1 MLRARLVTSGTVEE
15 KIYRKQVFK
24 GGLSRTGTEDG
35 IQTAYF
41 SAQVPAGPLA
51 AIVTAWLAG
60 GGGHAFTEAA
70 CFWLQESW

>member
-1 MLRARLVTSGTVEE
+1 MEE

-41 SAQVPAGPLA
+41 SAQVA
-51 AIVTAWLAG
+51 AALLG
-60 GGGHAFTEAA
+60 M
-70 CFWLQESW
+70 